1 MQELSQMV
9 APQIELVSLKEIG
22 CLVEI
27 PETGDTLQA
36 NALQKALY
44 IKEKFGVNCFA
55 DDTGL
60 EVESLGGAPGVYSA
74 RYAGEPSNSENN
86 IKLLLSNL
94 ESHENREAQFRT
106 VIALLLNDDAPRY
119 FEGIV
124 KGNII
129 NTPRG
134 NEGFGY
140 DPVFIPIGFHHTFA
154 EMTTEEKNSISHRS
168 LAVKQ
173 LVDFLSNL
181 TQ

>member
-9 APQIELVSLKEIG
+9 APQFELVSLKTIG
-22 CLVEI
+22 CFDEI

-44 IKEKFGVNCFA
+44 IKENFGINCFA

-86 IKLLLSNL
+86 VKLLLSNL
-94 ESHENREAQFRT
+94 EGKENRGAQFRT
-106 VIALLLNDDAPRY
+106 VIALLLHDNDPLF

-129 NTPRG
+129 EAPRG
-134 NEGFGY
+134 NGGFGY

-154 EMTTEEKNSISHRS
+154 EMTSEGKNSISHRS
-168 LAVKQ
+168 QAVKK
-173 LVDFLSNL
+173 LVNFLSNL
-181 TQ
+181 T